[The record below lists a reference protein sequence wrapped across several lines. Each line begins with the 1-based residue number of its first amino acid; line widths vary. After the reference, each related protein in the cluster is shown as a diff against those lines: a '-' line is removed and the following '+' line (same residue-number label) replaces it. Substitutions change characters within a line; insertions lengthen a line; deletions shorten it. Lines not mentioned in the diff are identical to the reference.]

1 MVRII
6 NYKERQ
12 GEDKLF
18 YVLEVQ
24 GGIQMVKSK
33 ITKQFYAT
41 AKKAYIA
48 TTFDEETCKALI
60 GTEMNGCIVKQP
72 CEPFEYTVRETGEI
86 ITLTE
91 RYVYSEVD
99 TSAKEDEA
107 IQKLLSDAPTFE
119 EATV

>member
-12 GEDKLF
+12 TDDKAF

-24 GGIQMVKSK
+24 GGIQVVKSK
-33 ITKQFYAT
+33 STNQFYAT

-60 GTEMNGCIVKQP
+60 GTEMEGCIIKQP
-72 CEPFEYTVRETGEI
+72 CEPFEYTVRETGEV

-107 IQKLLSDAPTFE
+107 IQKLLSGTPAFE
-119 EATV
+119 EAGI

>member
-1 MVRII
+1 MVTII

-12 GEDKLF
+12 ADDKTF

-33 ITKQFYAT
+33 TTKQFYAT

-48 TTFDEETCKALI
+48 TTFDEVTCKALV
-60 GTEMNGCIVKQP
+60 GTEMEGCIVKQP
-72 CEPFEYTVRETGEI
+72 CEPFEYTVRETGEV

-99 TSAKEDEA
+99 TNAKEDEA
-107 IQKLLSDAPTFE
+107 IQKLISETPAVE
-119 EATV
+119 ELVM

>member
-12 GEDKLF
+12 ADDKTF

-33 ITKQFYAT
+33 TTNQFYAT

-48 TTFDEETCKALI
+48 TTFDEKTCIALI
-60 GTEMNGCIVKQP
+60 GTEMDGCVIKQP
-72 CEPFEYTVRETGEI
+72 CEPFEYTVRETGEV

-99 TSAKEDEA
+99 TDAKEDEA
-107 IQKLLSDAPTFE
+107 IQKLISETPAVE
-119 EATV
+119 ELVM

>member
-12 GEDKLF
+12 AEDRVF

-24 GGIQMVKSK
+24 GGIQMVLSK
-33 ITKQFYAT
+33 TTKQFYAT

-60 GTEMNGCIVKQP
+60 GTEMSGCIMKQP

-119 EATV
+119 QATV